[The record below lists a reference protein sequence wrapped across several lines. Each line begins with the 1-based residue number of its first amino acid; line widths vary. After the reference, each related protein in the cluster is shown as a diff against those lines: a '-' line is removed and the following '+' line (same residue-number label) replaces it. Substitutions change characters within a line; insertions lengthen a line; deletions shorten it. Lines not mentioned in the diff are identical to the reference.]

1 MNDVELTLGP
11 TMHASGS
18 RLVVDGQD
26 VSRMVRGV
34 AVEGNVNE
42 RTKVT
47 VDFQPAQLL
56 AKLVDVEII
65 ATFGGLDPHAM
76 IDDLE
81 RALYGSPM
89 PRSGEKD
96 EARWRRIVDR
106 IGTDRRRRG

>member
-11 TMHASGS
+11 TMHASES

-47 VDFQPAQLL
+47 VDFQPTELL
-56 AKLVDVEII
+56 AKLIDVDII
-65 ATFGGLDPHAM
+65 ATFGGLDPHSM
-76 IDDLE
+76 IDDLD
-81 RALYGSPM
+81 RALYGFPIRR
-89 PRSGEKD
+89 PGESD
-96 EARWRRIVDR
+96 ARRWRRLVDR
-106 IGTDRRRRG
+106 VRERAQA